1 MMTFSWF
8 ERLFLPKKLLKES
21 EEAEARLERA
31 KAEAAEIAQA
41 DAAINAELEKLCIL
55 TEDRTARI
63 ASAPPVTPRLA
74 SLPDWDPHEEPTWDG
89 SKG

>member
-1 MMTFSWF
+1 MTFSWF
-8 ERLFLPKKLLKES
+8 ERMLLPKKLLEES
-21 EEAEARLERA
+21 AAADERLERA
-31 KAEAAEIAQA
+31 KAEAAELAQVE
-41 DAAINAELEKLCIL
+41 AATNAELEKLCIL

-89 SKG
+89 SDR